1 MREVTCPLEIAF
13 IVLKGKWS
21 PIILWRMRLGSQR
34 ITDLKKDIVQCN
46 EKMIIEHLKELI
58 RYGLVSRI
66 DYNTYPKHTEYVLT
80 PLGNELIP
88 ILMQFQ
94 EFGNRYLQNS
104 QLLTK
109 F

>member
-58 RYGLVSRI
+58 R
-66 DYNTYPKHTEYVLT
+66 
-80 PLGNELIP
+80 
-88 ILMQFQ
+88 
-94 EFGNRYLQNS
+94 
-104 QLLTK
+104 
-109 F
+109 